1 MKQYAATSLISTIIA
16 GVAVLGGTAGAT
28 AQPLKAAVFGFE
40 LLDTSEEGQLT
51 GERADQTRRVALASA
66 ELKRLLDASG
76 QIAEVDLTPQAATI
90 RKDSPLFKCNGCEQD
105 IARDLGADI
114 SVSGL
119 VQKTSN
125 LILSFR

>member
-1 MKQYAATSLISTIIA
+1 MKQCAARSLISTIIA
-16 GVAVLGGTAGAT
+16 GLSLLVGNAGAM

-76 QIAEVDLTPQAATI
+76 QIAEVDLAPQVATI
-90 RKDSPLFKCNGCEQD
+90 QKDSPLFKCNGCEQD
-105 IARDLGADI
+105 IARELGADI
-114 SVSGL
+114 SV
-119 VQKTSN
+119 
-125 LILSFR
+125 